1 MKQRYGYLTIMVLLP
16 ALLSGLLYPSVVGAN
31 SHAGAHTA
39 QAVFSL
45 LEDASGIQSDD
56 FNTCELNEFWDF
68 VNPLGDCTAETE
80 GTFSGS
86 ARLSIS
92 VPGGTSHSIS
102 DSNTDA
108 PRVMQPA
115 ANTDF
120 GIRAKFTS
128 ALSEEYQVQ
137 GILVEGTGE
146 DEFLRFDFFSRK
158 TSGTLGGLTEINIY
172 AASLV
177 GGVLTQ
183 QHKSVIPPAPSQ
195 RYHMRVERV
204 GNTWTQSYSYDGS
217 VYTETTTFAH
227 TMTVSAVGVFGG
239 NSGESPP
246 AHTALVD
253 YFLNIDSPFEDED
266 GDRNELTLIPVGN
279 GDLNKSP
286 DRSYYSCYEPVT
298 LTAEAD
304 PGWDFIDWS
313 GDLVSTNNPETI
325 SMTGSRVI
333 TGTFAEAYT
342 LTINKN
348 GNGTVTKDP
357 DQTTYHYGD
366 VVTLTATADPGWTF
380 ASWSGALSGTD
391 NPATLTITGDTSVT
405 ATFTKDEYTL
415 TITPIGDGT
424 VDKDPDQTTYHYG
437 DVVTLTAT
445 ADPGW
450 TFAGWSGALSGTDNP
465 ATLTITGDTSV
476 TATFT
481 YEGYGPVLDIVKDG
495 PAVADVGD
503 TVVYTFTVTNDAI
516 NGDGSP
522 VSNVSVSDDYA
533 GAATYVSGDDG
544 DGLLE
549 VGEAWVYTASYTIQ
563 DADPDPLVN
572 TGTVTGEDLDGAPV
586 SDTDTHSTQ
595 LGFAPAL
602 SIVKS
607 GPDAANVGDTVVYTF
622 TVTNDDVNGDGSVIS
637 NVSVSDDVAG
647 TATYVSGDDGDGL
660 LEVGETWVYTA
671 SYTIKSTDPD
681 PLVNTGTVTGKD
693 LDGAPVSDTDTHS
706 TAIRG
711 PLQPW
716 IFLPITLSNYAS

>member
-1 MKQRYGYLTIMVLLP
+1 MKQRYGYLIIMVLLP
-16 ALLSGLLYPSVVGAN
+16 ALLSGLLYPSVVEAN
-31 SHAGAHTA
+31 SRAGAHTA
-39 QAVFSL
+39 QAVSSL

-86 ARLSIS
+86 ARLSLS
-92 VPGGTSHSIS
+92 VPGGTKHSIS
-102 DSNTDA
+102 DTNIDA

-115 ANTDF
+115 ADTDF
-120 GIRAKFTS
+120 EVMTKFVSPLT
-128 ALSEEYQVQ
+128 EQYQIQ
-137 GILVEGTGE
+137 GILIEGTGE
-146 DEFLRFDFFSRK
+146 DEFLRFDFFSSK
-158 TSGTLGGLTEINIY
+158 TSGTLGGLTEIHVY

-177 GGVLTQ
+177 GGVGGIFHT
-183 QHKSVIPPAPSQ
+183 KRNVIIADPPSH
-195 RYHMRVERV
+195 RLYMRVERI
-204 GNTWTQSYSYDGS
+204 GNEWTQSYSDDGS
-217 VYTETTTFAH
+217 VYTETVTFPY
-227 TMTVSAVGVFGG
+227 TMTVSAVGVFAG
-239 NSGESPP
+239 NSAPGSGTPP

-253 YFLNIDSPFEDED
+253 YFLNVDSPFEDED

-279 GDLNKSP
+279 GDLDKNP
-286 DRSYYSCYEPVT
+286 DKSYYSCYEPVT

-333 TGTFAEAYT
+333 TGTFVEAYT

-357 DQTTYHYGD
+357 DQTTYRYGD
-366 VVTLTATADPGWTF
+366 VVA
-380 ASWSGALSGTD
+380 
-391 NPATLTITGDTSVT
+391 
-405 ATFTKDEYTL
+405 
-415 TITPIGDGT
+415 
-424 VDKDPDQTTYHYG
+424 
-437 DVVTLTAT
+437 LTAT

-481 YEGYGPVLDIVKDG
+481 SEGDGPVLDIVKDG

-533 GAATYVSGDDG
+533 GV
-544 DGLLE
+544 
-549 VGEAWVYTASYTIQ
+549 
-563 DADPDPLVN
+563 
-572 TGTVTGEDLDGAPV
+572 
-586 SDTDTHSTQ
+586 
-595 LGFAPAL
+595 
-602 SIVKS
+602 
-607 GPDAANVGDTVVYTF
+607 
-622 TVTNDDVNGDGSVIS
+622 
-637 NVSVSDDVAG
+637 
-647 TATYVSGDDGDGL
+647 ATYVSGDDGDGL

-693 LDGAPVSDTDTHS
+693 LEGAPVSDTDTHS
-706 TAIRG
+706 TGAGLASICSSGSPASRTVLLTQRRHVHG
-711 PLQPW
+711 EKSNVGKPCMPQLW
-716 IFLPITLSNYAS
+716 FSRDVGFLRA